1 MKVLIVCDPENTFW
15 GTLKRFK
22 RDGDEF
28 ARQAYLAS
36 DWYGES
42 TLINLP
48 KGSALEKRQALFKR
62 LRKERLSNF
71 DRALFFTHGSPR
83 HLNRM
88 MISSLN
94 IDTFCNLLGEAMVP
108 DGRIVFYSCKTAK
121 LTDGF
126 AANVAEKMKRDVLG
140 HTTSGH
146 TTRNPYKMIY
156 FAGGKAREKLWLRH
170 GGVKKLKNRLASSG
184 VAPFVFVE
192 EVMQ

>member
-1 MKVLIVCDPENTFW
+1 MKVLIVCDPENTYL
-15 GTLKRFK
+15 GTLKGFK

-42 TLINLP
+42 TLINVP
-48 KGSALEKRQALFKR
+48 AGSAMEKRQALFKR
-62 LRKERLSNF
+62 LKKEKLSGF
-71 DRALFFTHGSPR
+71 DRALFFMHGSPR
-83 HLNRM
+83 YLNRR
-88 MISSLN
+88 MISNLN
-94 IDTFCNLLGEAMVP
+94 IGTFCSLLGDTMVP
-108 DGRIVFYSCKTAK
+108 DGKIVFYACRTAE

-126 AANVAEKMKRDVLG
+126 AATVAEKMDRDVLG

-156 FAGGKAREKLWLRH
+156 FAGGKAHEKLWLRF
-170 GGVKKLKNRLASSG
+170 GGVKSLKNRLASSG

-192 EVMQ
+192 EVMK